1 MYTFAAEMEKLF
13 HLILCYIA
21 SHVLI
26 FLGVDLICLLCSL
39 PFPFNSY
46 FCFRLPVD
54 GFPDIAF
61 SHPFFLCSS
70 GTPNRPSVARL
81 PQCEAHP
88 KYAEGS
94 QYRPWLESCERE
106 TTKQSTLHIQV
117 VVIVIIVVASVK
129 SKCVSLIH

>member
-1 MYTFAAEMEKLF
+1 MYTRLPQRWKNDSTLFCANCFACANF
-13 HLILCYIA
+13 W
-21 SHVLI
+21 
-26 FLGVDLICLLCSL
+26 GVDLICLLCSL

-46 FCFRLPVD
+46 FCFRLLVD
-54 GFPDIAF
+54 GFPYIAF

-94 QYRPWLESCERE
+94 QNRSWKESCERE
-106 TTKQSTLHIQV
+106 TTKQGILHIRL
-117 VVIVIIVVASVK
+117 VVIVIIV
-129 SKCVSLIH
+129 

>member
-1 MYTFAAEMEKLF
+1 MYTRLPQRWKNDSTLF
-13 HLILCYIA
+13 CA
-21 SHVLI
+21 NCFVCAN
-26 FLGVDLICLLCSL
+26 FWGVVLICLLCSL

-46 FCFRLPVD
+46 FCFRLLVD
-54 GFPDIAF
+54 GFPYIAF
-61 SHPFFLCSS
+61 SPHFLFRSL

-81 PQCEAHP
+81 PRREAHP

-117 VVIVIIVVASVK
+117 VVIVIIV
-129 SKCVSLIH
+129 